1 MLPSYPK
8 VYRLGHKAIAK
19 LLFDPVIVQEKID
32 GSQISFGL
40 IGGSLQIRSHH
51 TAINPDYPKGMF
63 AKAVDVIKRLD
74 LMEGW
79 VYRGEY
85 LEKPHHNTLKYDR
98 IPKQHIILYDIQD
111 GIESYLGWR
120 EVVSEAERLGLET
133 VPVLDKDYVS
143 GELDKLLERES
154 CLGGTTIE
162 GVVLKNYYRFGIDK
176 HCLMGK
182 YVSKKF
188 QELHQKT
195 WNKSAKKDLVL
206 ELAEEL
212 RTEARWEKTVQSFRE
227 KGELTGEAKDIGP
240 LLKALNEN
248 ILEEE
253 SDYIKEKI
261 FKWVWKKL
269 SHQLVKG
276 FPDWY
281 KKRIGEKNESND

>member
-1 MLPSYPK
+1 
-8 VYRLGHKAIAK
+8 
-19 LLFDPVIVQEKID
+19 
-32 GSQISFGL
+32 
-40 IGGSLQIRSHH
+40 
-51 TAINPDYPKGMF
+51 
-63 AKAVDVIKRLD
+63 
-74 LMEGW
+74 MEGW